1 MMKQLSEEIGEQTMR
16 SCLLAQL
23 ICIKDLNPSTRI
35 RSRPSFA
42 ENITDNKKRAGNVLY
57 VLPRES
63 LPGEANLVRHS
74 RGTNLLCWNVGASP
88 SVKAA
93 RGEKRKRGDL

>member
-1 MMKQLSEEIGEQTMR
+1 MR

-42 ENITDNKKRAGNVLY
+42 ENITDGKNRAGNNVLY
-57 VLPRES
+57 VLLRES
-63 LPGEANLVRHS
+63 LP
-74 RGTNLLCWNVGASP
+74 
-88 SVKAA
+88 
-93 RGEKRKRGDL
+93 